1 MKPLGLGEL
10 QPSTQVQASKHIGT
24 FSASA
29 NLPSVPGAQSHRLV
43 TIGLFL
49 AANPTPLRPSSL
61 LFMALLAFQP
71 SRCSSASSSL
81 PPCLHF
87 MPVRMPRIGCPPGR
101 LPLSNRHPSMT
112 QG

>member
-10 QPSTQVQASKHIGT
+10 QRSTQVQASKHIGT

-29 NLPSVPGAQSHRLV
+29 NLPSVPGPQSHRLV

-49 AANPTPLRPSSL
+49 AANPTPLRASPL
-61 LFMALLAFQP
+61 LMALLAFQP
-71 SRCSSASSSL
+71 SRCPSASSSL
-81 PPCLHF
+81 PHCLHV
-87 MPVRMPRIGCPPGR
+87 MPVRMPRIACPPGR